1 MKMKMERE
9 RRRRMEKGNQ
19 KINLQINLPSW
30 YRTRRE
36 DEVILRALSLPNGGM
51 RALCVF
57 GPPGVGKTALAH
69 AVAEAWRAEEIYFLA
84 HHWVS
89 EEDLFVKLDPA
100 RVAGLAGG
108 VYQEME
114 EAYRPGVLLRA
125 ALSSLKRPTVLIL
138 DEWDK
143 APERCDALLLEFL
156 QEGKVYGPFGEC
168 WEASPERLIVFI
180 TSNELRDLSEPLL
193 RRVLRYR
200 MGFLPS
206 EVEADLIRKQ
216 SGVSVAVARLIV
228 AFMAAIR
235 SKGASSPSLQE
246 GIRLAQ
252 SLGIAESAQDLRVLL
267 EGWLCKMPE
276 DYEVLRQEFKAPE
289 AVLWGEMKRGK

>member
-1 MKMKMERE
+1 MKKFSSD
-9 RRRRMEKGNQ
+9 
-19 KINLQINLPSW
+19 LPPW

-36 DEVILRALSLPNGGM
+36 DIIILRALTHQNGGM
-51 RALCVF
+51 RALCIF

-69 AVAEAWRAEEIYFLA
+69 AVAEAWGAEEIYFLA

-89 EEDLFVKLDPA
+89 EEDLFVRLDPA

-108 VYQEME
+108 VYFEIE
-114 EAYRPGVLLRA
+114 ESYRPGVLLRA
-125 ALSSLKRPTVLIL
+125 ALSSKEKPTVLIL

-143 APERCDALLLEFL
+143 APERADALLLEFL
-156 QEGKVYGPFGEC
+156 QEGKVFGSFGEC

-200 MGFLPS
+200 MGFLPP
-206 EVEADLIRKQ
+206 EIEADLIRKQ
-216 SGVSVAVARLIV
+216 SGVSAAVARLIV
-228 AFMAAIR
+228 AFMTAIR
-235 SKGASSPSLQE
+235 NKGASSPSLQE
-246 GIRLAQ
+246 GVRLAQ
-252 SLGIAESAQDLRVLL
+252 SLEVAESAEDLKVLL
-267 EGWLCKMPE
+267 EGWLCKTPE

-289 AVLWGEMKRGK
+289 ATLWGEIKRGGKKNE

>member
-1 MKMKMERE
+1 MKKRKEEAGMGKSLS
-9 RRRRMEKGNQ
+9 Q
-19 KINLQINLPSW
+19 KIDLPSW

-36 DEVILRALSLPNGGM
+36 DEIILRALAHQNGGV
-51 RALCVF
+51 RALCIF

-69 AVAEAWRAEEIYFLA
+69 AVAEALSAEEIYFLA

-108 VYQEME
+108 VYNELE

-125 ALSSLKRPTVLIL
+125 ALSSKERPTVLIL

-143 APERCDALLLEFL
+143 APERADALLLEFL
-156 QEGKVYGPFGEC
+156 QEGMVYGPFGEC

-216 SGVSVAVARLIV
+216 SGVPGNVARLIV
-228 AFMAAIR
+228 GFMNAIR
-235 SKGASSPSLQE
+235 TKGASSPSLQE

-252 SLGIAESAQDLRVLL
+252 SLEVAESASDLRVLL
-267 EGWLCKMPE
+267 EGWLCKVQE

-289 AVLWGEMKRGK
+289 AVLWGEIKRGGRK

>member
-1 MKMKMERE
+1 ME
-9 RRRRMEKGNQ
+9 MGKFSGNL
-19 KINLQINLPSW
+19 KVNLPSW

-36 DEVILRALSLPNGGM
+36 DEIILRALTLQNGGM
-51 RALCVF
+51 RALCIF

-69 AVAEAWRAEEIYFLA
+69 AVAEALGGEEIYFLA

-108 VYQEME
+108 VYQELE

-125 ALSSLKRPTVLIL
+125 ALSSKEKSTVLVL

-156 QEGKVYGPFGEC
+156 QEGKVYGPFGEV
-168 WEASPERLIVFI
+168 WEASPERLFVFI

-200 MGFLPS
+200 MGFLPQ

-216 SGVSVAVARLIV
+216 SGVPANVARLIV
-228 AFMAAIR
+228 AFMNAIR

-252 SLGIAESAQDLRVLL
+252 SLEVAESAQDLKVLL
-267 EGWLCKMPE
+267 EGWLCKVPE

-289 AVLWGEMKRGK
+289 AVLWGEMKRGGRK

>member
-1 MKMKMERE
+1 MEDEMVKNNEIMR
-9 RRRRMEKGNQ
+9 
-19 KINLQINLPSW
+19 INLPSW

-36 DEVILRALSLPNGGM
+36 DEIILRALSLNNGGM

-69 AVAEAWRAEEIYFLA
+69 AVAEAWGAEEVYFLA

-89 EEDLFVKLDPA
+89 EEDLFVRLDPA

-125 ALSSLKRPTVLIL
+125 ALSSKERPTVLIL

-143 APERCDALLLEFL
+143 APERADALLLEFL
-156 QEGKVYGPFGEC
+156 QEGKIYGSFGEV
-168 WEASPERLIVFI
+168 WEAFPERLIVFI

-200 MGFLPS
+200 MGFLPP
-206 EVEADLIRKQ
+206 EIEADLIRKQ
-216 SGVSVAVARLIV
+216 SGVSVAVARLVV
-228 AFMAAIR
+228 AFMTAIR
-235 SKGASSPSLQE
+235 DKGASSPSLQE

-252 SLGIAESAQDLRVLL
+252 SLNIAESASDLRVLL
-267 EGWLCKMPE
+267 EGWLCKTPE
-276 DYEVLRQEFKAPE
+276 DWEALRQEFKTPE
-289 AVLWGEMKRGK
+289 AVLWGEIKRGGKK

>member
-1 MKMKMERE
+1 
-9 RRRRMEKGNQ
+9 MEKSQ
-19 KINLQINLPSW
+19 ELTLPSW

-36 DEVILRALSLPNGGM
+36 DEIILRALAHQNGGM

-69 AVAEAWRAEEIYFLA
+69 AVAEAWGAEEIYFLA

-125 ALSSLKRPTVLIL
+125 ALSSKERPTVLIL

-200 MGFLPS
+200 MGFLPP

-228 AFMAAIR
+228 AFMTAIR
-235 SKGASSPSLQE
+235 NKGASSPSLQE

-252 SLGIAESAQDLRVLL
+252 SLNIAESAQDLRVLL

-289 AVLWGEMKRGK
+289 AVLWGEIKRGGRR

>member
-1 MKMKMERE
+1 MEKMEKE
-9 RRRRMEKGNQ
+9 RNQ
-19 KINLQINLPSW
+19 KLVLPSW

-36 DEVILRALSLPNGGM
+36 DEIILRALSLPNGGM

-125 ALSSLKRPTVLIL
+125 ALSSKERNTVLVL

-168 WEASPERLIVFI
+168 WEACSERLIVFI

-200 MGFLPS
+200 MGFLPP

-216 SGVSVAVARLIV
+216 SGVPGNVARLIV
-228 AFMAAIR
+228 AFMNTIR

-252 SLGIAESAQDLRVLL
+252 SLEVVESASDLRVLL
-267 EGWLCKMPE
+267 DGWLCKVPE
-276 DYEVLRQEFKAPE
+276 DYEVLRQEFKSPE